1 MEKLRGEKN
10 ISKEKGDGLVCERE
24 LCSRCE
30 ERPQRGLGTRR
41 EGRDQDKAGGDEQ
54 PKVCKIG
61 IKDAA
66 KEIQEGAGIPKGT
79 VRTEMLA
86 LDLRRDDGRD
96 IYGLVHVRLLINS
109 IFLNH
114 TNK

>member
-1 MEKLRGEKN
+1 M
-10 ISKEKGDGLVCERE
+10 VCERE

-30 ERPQRGLGTRR
+30 ERPQRGLGTRT
-41 EGRDQDKAGGDEQ
+41 EGRDQDRAGGDEQ

-61 IKDAA
+61 IKESA

-79 VRTEMLA
+79 VRIEMLA
-86 LDLRRDDGRD
+86 PDLQRDDGRE

-114 TNK
+114 TNQ